1 MKVETNLKLGIALN
15 DVANLGCQSMQA
27 SANFV
32 NRADTE
38 SRKLVNDVTGA
49 AQSVWNTLTGWMY
62 RA

>member
-1 MKVETNLKLGIALN
+1 MKVETNLKSGNALN

>member
-1 MKVETNLKLGIALN
+1 MKVETNLKSGNALN
-15 DVANLGCQSMQA
+15 DVANLGCQSMQV